1 MLETATARWSVEA
14 DEGEARWFFRNLAVV
29 KVAQADARGLFSL
42 IEFSGAPGDMP
53 PLHRHVQDDEIF
65 YILDGRATF
74 YAGNDVTDA
83 GRGDTVFAPRGVA
96 HTYRVTSADGARW
109 LVLTSPGDF
118 EPFVVAASVPA
129 ERRTLPPPSEP
140 PTHHEVEQMTALA
153 AEHGIE
159 ILGPPGTL
167 PRDV

>member
-1 MLETATARWSVEA
+1 MLDTATAGWSVEA
-14 DEGEARWFFRNLAVV
+14 NEGEPRWFFGNLAVV
-29 KVAQADARGLFSL
+29 KVAQADARGLCSL
-42 IEFSGAPGDMP
+42 IELSGANGDMP

-65 YILDGRATF
+65 YILAGRATF
-74 YAGNDVTDA
+74 YAGQEVIDA
-83 GRGDTVFAPRGVA
+83 RPGDTVFAPRGVA
-96 HTYRVTSADGARW
+96 HTYRVTSGDGARW

-140 PTHHEVEQMTALA
+140 PTQHEVEQMTALA

-159 ILGPPGTL
+159 ILGPPGTVPSDL
-167 PRDV
+167 